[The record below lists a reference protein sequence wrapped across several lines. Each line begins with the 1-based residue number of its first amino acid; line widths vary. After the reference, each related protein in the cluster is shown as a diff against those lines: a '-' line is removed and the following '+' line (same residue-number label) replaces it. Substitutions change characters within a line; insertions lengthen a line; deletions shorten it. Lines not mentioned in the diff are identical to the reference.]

1 MTDAIPPVRLQR
13 VKLYRSTQSVLADVE
28 RALATNR
35 PSFHGSPLE
44 VVAGLLCEGR
54 HYSWAGIYL
63 TLDSESSPALLQDA
77 SDLHPAQLAAPGTR
91 KKILVAMKVAGRE
104 VGFLNAESDRE
115 NSFGSEDRVLLE
127 RVAGLLARFLTGPG
141 KYLVRKAVKPRPIPK
156 AAAA

>member
-1 MTDAIPPVRLQR
+1 MTEAIPPVRLQR
-13 VKLYRSTQSVLADVE
+13 VKPYRSTQSVLADVE
-28 RALATNR
+28 RALASNR

-63 TLDSESSPALLQDA
+63 TLDSKSSPALLQDA

-141 KYLVRKAVKPRPIPK
+141 KYLVRKAAKPSPVPR